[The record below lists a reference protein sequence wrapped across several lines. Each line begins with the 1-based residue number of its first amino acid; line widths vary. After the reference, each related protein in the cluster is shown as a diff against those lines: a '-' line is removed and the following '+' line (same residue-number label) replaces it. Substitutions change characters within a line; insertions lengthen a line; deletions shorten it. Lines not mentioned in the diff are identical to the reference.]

1 MKKKLHEIEFLIL
14 LLILK
19 IMNTIEINQDRG
31 KLKKIILL

>member
-1 MKKKLHEIEFLIL
+1 MKKKLHELEFLIL